1 MNGSSPAQT
10 VSAPT
15 HAPDEQRPRIAPMIA
30 TLDAIGAILEG
41 TKFAAPT
48 SLTPEPLS
56 QRLTGLG
63 Q

>member
-1 MNGSSPAQT
+1 
-10 VSAPT
+10 
-15 HAPDEQRPRIAPMIA
+15 MIA
-30 TLDAIGAILEG
+30 TLATLDAIGAIGAILEG